1 MWKLFFLSEPYT
13 AAPTA
18 CNMSC
23 TFDVDFCEWE
33 QATSD
38 DFDWIRHKGP
48 TPTPNTG
55 PSHDH
60 TTGGRNS
67 KQYLAVLLLEEG
79 KKPLST
85 ANPGH
90 IFPRLNAEP
99 FEQSGI
105 CCGVDEQCR
114 ILVIMLPIS
123 ISSCK
128 EASAKINPG

>member
-1 MWKLFFLSEPYT
+1 MRPRRALSEQREDSKPHCGNPVFLSTPYT
-13 AAPTA
+13 AAPIA

-38 DFDWIRHKGP
+38 NFDWIRHKGP

-79 KKPLST
+79 KEPLLT

-90 IFPRLNAEP
+90 VFPRLNPEP
-99 FEQSGI
+99 
-105 CCGVDEQCR
+105 
-114 ILVIMLPIS
+114 
-123 ISSCK
+123 
-128 EASAKINPG
+128 SAAVRDLFWGG

>member
-1 MWKLFFLSEPYT
+1 MSMGAEDLEGQCQNREKIPNLIVKTVFL
-13 AAPTA
+13 AAPTT

-38 DFDWIRHKGP
+38 NFDWTRHKGP

-67 KQYLAVLLLEEG
+67 RQYVDVFLLEEG
-79 KKPLST
+79 KEPLLM
-85 ANPGH
+85 ANLGH
-90 IFPRLNAEP
+90 VFPRLNPEP
-99 FEQSGI
+99 SAAVRI
-105 CCGVDEQCR
+105 CCGVDEHCR
-114 ILVIMLPIS
+114 TLSM
-123 ISSCK
+123 
-128 EASAKINPG
+128 